1 MLCLSAWGRVL
12 WGRGK
17 YVAAGPG
24 FAGFS
29 CPILVRQR
37 QAVGGSY
44 DTTTVLICNTL
55 DTRTVDSGLLLSKNA
70 SPWRGLASTR
80 VG

>member
-1 MLCLSAWGRVL
+1 MLCLSAWWTRAVGSREVRCGR
-12 WGRGK
+12 
-17 YVAAGPG
+17 PG

-37 QAVGGSY
+37 QALGGSD

-55 DTRTVDSGLLLSKNA
+55 ETRTVDSGLLLSKNA